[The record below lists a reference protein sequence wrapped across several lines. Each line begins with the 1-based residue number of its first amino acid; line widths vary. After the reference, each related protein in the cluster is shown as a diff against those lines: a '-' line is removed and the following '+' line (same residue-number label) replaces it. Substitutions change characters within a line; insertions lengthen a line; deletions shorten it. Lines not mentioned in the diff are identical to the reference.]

1 MIVIQFP
8 EPDFTIRQEGGQ
20 DLIFD
25 KIRKKYIVLT
35 PEEWVRQNFIHYLV
49 AEKKYPATLF
59 AVEKEIHL
67 GSMRKRCDIIVY
79 NRNSAPW
86 MIVECKEMEVPVD
99 EKTMEQILRYNMAV
113 PVQYLV
119 LTNGVHTYCVERMET
134 EWKLL
139 EELPAYGD
147 SL

>member
-1 MIVIQFP
+1 MISIKFP

-49 AEKKYPATLF
+49 ADKKYPATLL

-79 NRNSAPW
+79 NRHSAPW

-99 EKTMEQILRYNMAV
+99 EKTMEQILRYNMAM

-119 LTNGVHTYCVERMET
+119 LTNGVHTYCVERKET

-147 SL
+147 R